1 MSILQ
6 LYIDKADQW
15 RWRLKTDEQEIVGVS
30 GMGFDTKEECIKYV
44 EEVLESVKIASIEE
58 SEE

>member
-6 LYIDKADQW
+6 LYVDKAKQW

-30 GMGFDTKEECIKYV
+30 GMGFETKEKCIKYV
-44 EEVLESVKIASIEE
+44 EEVLESAKVAGIEE

>member
-6 LYIDKADQW
+6 LYIDKGQKW

-30 GMGFDTKEECIKYV
+30 GMGFDTREECVSHV
-44 EEVLESVKIASIEE
+44 EDVINNAKIATVEE